1 MLQLNLD
8 PKPGVEE
15 TEPVSALKRIVTRLR
30 EGNELF
36 GMEVQDVSPW
46 QRNTLL
52 LVTYYIA
59 ELTWSGA
66 HGDWTEAKNLLL
78 PLVKVSIT
86 RSL

>member
-8 PKPGVEE
+8 PKPGEEE
-15 TEPVSALKRIVTRLR
+15 TEPVSALKRTVMRLR

-36 GMEVQDVSPW
+36 GMEVEDVSPW

-52 LVTYYIA
+52 LVTYCIA
-59 ELTWSGA
+59 GFTWSGA

-78 PLVKVSIT
+78 PLVKVLIT